1 MKVTE
6 SAQKMETTEFCD
18 VCVAGGTPA
27 GITAAVRTAREGGQ
41 VVLVSAYRHLG
52 GVLSNGLSC
61 WDTMYDG
68 YRAPIQEEWLEKIR
82 THYRETYG
90 EDSEHYRISQSGP
103 FGGGRFKG
111 AYTWEPHIAE
121 RMFEEL
127 VAAESGIRVVREY
140 LPDTVERAGREIRS
154 VHFRSLAGGKPMR
167 VSARVFIDATY
178 ESDVAALAGVPYRV
192 GREDRSEYN
201 EIYAGKIWGKRSG
214 NEANFS
220 HGSDEALQ
228 WPRAA
233 RRGDLN
239 LRPWWGTTQEIFS
252 ESTGEG
258 DGAVQAAN
266 FRVCLSSDPDNQI
279 PVESPEGYDRREFLP
294 IVDGDPEEGPL
305 YPYPIKSGLLNYPL
319 TAFPGVIPI
328 PGSKCDW
335 NAAGIPGGVDD
346 FPDGN
351 WETRQA
357 IIKRHRDFALGLLFF
372 LQHDDAVP
380 EKIRREALRWALPA
394 DEFADNGHF
403 PHEFYLR
410 EGRRIVGRYVMRESD
425 ACIGAGLDRAPVHG
439 DSVAIAEWLMD
450 SHDCT
455 PERLRGA
462 EGDGFTSLSEYTRPS
477 QIPYRSFLPND
488 IDNLIMGLGVSATHV
503 AWGTIRVEPCCMHIA
518 ETAGHAAV
526 LALESGVAPAD
537 IEVAALQRRLVE
549 NRVMLTFFNEFD
561 MATDASWVSAI
572 QFLGIKGFF
581 SSYNAKPH
589 EPLTEAL
596 GEIWTRAF
604 GSLMDGSH
612 DAAICAWQVAE
623 AEKGEQVTIT
633 ADRFCA
639 LLQRELD
646 YRDTELAD
654 DLSAAVSGDRG
665 AGSDG
670 MVLTRSEASLLVYRL
685 LAKSRV
691 LDLEGNYSRN
701 P

>member
-1 MKVTE
+1 MTE
-6 SAQKMETTEFCD
+6 PTEKLETIEICD
-18 VCVAGGTPA
+18 VCVAGGSPA
-27 GITAAVRTAREGGQ
+27 GITAAVRAAREGGK
-41 VVLVSAYRHLG
+41 VILVSANRHLG

-68 YRAPIQEEWLEKIR
+68 YRAPIQEEWLEKMR

-90 EDSEHYRISQSGP
+90 EDSENYRISQSGP

-127 VAAESGIRVVREY
+127 VASESGIRVVREY
-140 LPDTVERAGREIRS
+140 LPDAVERAGREIRS
-154 VHFRSLAGGKPMR
+154 VFFRSLAGGDPMR
-167 VSARVFIDATY
+167 VSAQVFIDATY

-192 GREDRSEYN
+192 GREARGEYN
-201 EIYAGKIWGKRSG
+201 EIYAGKIWVKRSG

-258 DGAVQAAN
+258 DRAVQAAN

-279 PVESPEGYDRREFLP
+279 PVEPPDGYDRREFLP
-294 IVDGDPEEGPL
+294 IVEGDPEAGAL
-305 YPYPIKSGLLNYPL
+305 YPHPIKSGLLNYPI

-335 NAAGIPGGVDD
+335 NAAAIPGGVDD

-357 IIKRHRDFALGLLFF
+357 IIKWHRDFALGLLFF

-380 EKIRREALRWALPA
+380 EKIRGEALSWALPV

-410 EGRRIVGRYVMRESD
+410 EGRRIIGRYVMRESD
-425 ACIGAGLDRAPVHG
+425 ACIGTALDRAPVHA
-439 DSVAIAEWLMD
+439 DAVAIAEWLMD

-455 PERLRGA
+455 PERLHGA

-488 IDNLIMGLGVSATHV
+488 IDNLIMGLAVSATHV
-503 AWGTIRVEPCCMHIA
+503 AWGTVRVEPCCMHIA
-518 ETAGHAAV
+518 ETAGHAAA
-526 LALESGVAPAD
+526 LALASGVAPGD
-537 IEVAALQRRLVE
+537 IEVEALQRRLVE

-572 QFLGIKGFF
+572 QFLGTKGFF
-581 SSYNAKPH
+581 SSFNAKPDD
-589 EPLTEAL
+589 PLTKAV
-596 GEIWTRAF
+596 GEIWARAF

-612 DAAICAWQVAE
+612 DAANCARQVAE
-623 AEKGEQVTIT
+623 AEKGEQITIT
-633 ADRFCA
+633 ADRFRA

-646 YRDTELAD
+646 CRDTEFAVN
-654 DLSAAVSGDRG
+654 LSAELSGDRRT
-665 AGSDG
+665 GSDG
-670 MVLTRSEASLLVYRL
+670 MVLTRAEASLLVYRL
-685 LAKSRV
+685 LAISSATQSEDR
-691 LDLEGNYSRN
+691 LLQADS
-701 P
+701 

>member
-1 MKVTE
+1 MTE
-6 SAQKMETTEFCD
+6 PTVKSETIENCD
-18 VCVAGGTPA
+18 VCVACGTPA
-27 GITAAVRTAREGGQ
+27 GITAAVRAAREGGH
-41 VVLVSAYRHLG
+41 VILVSAYRHLG

-90 EDSEHYRISQSGP
+90 VDSEHYRISQSGP
-103 FGGGRFKG
+103 FGGGRYKG

-121 RMFEEL
+121 QMFEEL
-127 VAAESGIRVVREY
+127 VAAENRIRVVREY

-154 VHFRSLAGGKPMR
+154 VSFRSLAVGDRMR
-167 VSARVFIDATY
+167 VGARVFIDATY
-178 ESDVAALAGVPYRV
+178 ESDVAALASVPYRV
-192 GREDRSEYN
+192 GREDRREYN
-201 EIYAGKIWGKRSG
+201 EIYAGKIWVKRSG

-228 WPRAA
+228 WPQAA

-258 DGAVQAAN
+258 DDAVQAAN

-279 PVESPEGYDRREFLP
+279 PVEPPEGYDRQEFLP
-294 IVDGDPEEGPL
+294 IVEGDSEEGPL

-319 TAFPGVIPI
+319 KAFPGVIPI

-335 NAAGIPGGVDD
+335 NAAAIPGGVDD
-346 FPDGN
+346 FPDGDR
-351 WETRQA
+351 EARQA

-372 LQHDDAVP
+372 LQHDVAVP
-380 EKIRREALRWALPA
+380 EKIRGEALRWALPA
-394 DEFADNGHF
+394 DEFADSGYF

-410 EGRRIVGRYVMRESD
+410 EGRRIIGRYVMRESD
-425 ACIGAGLDRAPVHG
+425 ACIGAGIERAPVHG
-439 DSVAIAEWLMD
+439 DAVAIAEWLMD

-477 QIPYRSFLPND
+477 QIPYRSFLSNE
-488 IDNLIMGLGVSATHV
+488 IDNLIMGLAVSATHV
-503 AWGTIRVEPCCMHIA
+503 AWGTVRVEPCCMHIA
-518 ETAGHAAV
+518 ETAGHAAA

-537 IEVAALQRRLVE
+537 IMVTALQRRLAE
-549 NRVMLTFFNEFD
+549 NRGMLTFFNEFD
-561 MATDASWVSAI
+561 MATDAPWVPAI
-572 QFLGIKGFF
+572 QFLGTKGFF

-589 EPLTEAL
+589 ELLTEAL
-596 GEIWTRAF
+596 GEIWARAF

-612 DAAICAWQVAE
+612 DAANCARQVAE
-623 AEKGEQVTIT
+623 AEKGEQIAIT
-633 ADRFCA
+633 ADRFRA

-646 YRDTELAD
+646 YRDIELAV
-654 DLSAAVSGDRG
+654 DLSAELSGDLM
-665 AGSDG
+665 ASSEG
-670 MVLTRSEASLLVYRL
+670 MVLTRAEASLLVYRL
-685 LAKSRV
+685 LAISRAAPSGPEV
-691 LDLEGNYSRN
+691 SPN
-701 P
+701 

>member
-1 MKVTE
+1 
-6 SAQKMETTEFCD
+6 
-18 VCVAGGTPA
+18 
-27 GITAAVRTAREGGQ
+27 
-41 VVLVSAYRHLG
+41 
-52 GVLSNGLSC
+52 
-61 WDTMYDG
+61 MYDG

-82 THYRETYG
+82 THYPETYG

-127 VAAESGIRVVREY
+127 VAAESRIRVVRGY
-140 LPDTVERAGREIRS
+140 LPDAVERAGREIRS
-154 VHFRSLAGGKPMR
+154 VFFRSLAGGNPMR
-167 VSARVFIDATY
+167 VNARVFIDATY
-178 ESDVAALAGVPYRV
+178 ESDLAALAGVPYRV
-192 GREDRSEYN
+192 GRESRGEYN
-201 EIYAGKIWGKRSG
+201 EIYAGKIWVKRSG

-220 HGSDEALQ
+220 HGSDAALQ

-266 FRVCLSSDPDNQI
+266 FRVCLSSEPDNQI
-279 PVESPEGYDRREFLP
+279 PVEPPEGYDRREFLP
-294 IVDGDPEEGPL
+294 IVEDDPEEGALHPH
-305 YPYPIKSGLLNYPL
+305 PIKSGLLNYPL

-335 NAAGIPGGVDD
+335 NAAAIPGGVDD
-346 FPDGN
+346 YPDGD

-357 IIKRHRDFALGLLFF
+357 IIKRHSDFALGLLYF

-380 EKIRREALRWALPA
+380 EKVRGEALRWALPA
-394 DEFADNGHF
+394 DEFVDNGRF

-410 EGRRIVGRYVMRESD
+410 EGRRIIGRYVMRESD
-425 ACIGAGLDRAPVHG
+425 ACVGAGLERAPVHG
-439 DSVAIAEWLMD
+439 DAVAIAEWLMD

-488 IDNLIMGLGVSATHV
+488 IDNLIMGLAVSATHV
-503 AWGTIRVEPCCMHIA
+503 AWGAIRVEPCLMQIA
-518 ETAGHAAV
+518 ETAGHAAA

-561 MATDASWVSAI
+561 MAADESWVSAI
-572 QFLGIKGFF
+572 QFLGTKGFF

-596 GEIWTRAF
+596 GEIWARAV

-612 DAAICAWQVAE
+612 DAANCARLVAE
-623 AEKGEQVTIT
+623 AGKGEQITIA
-633 ADRFCA
+633 ADGFRA

-646 YRDTELAD
+646 YRDIEFEVN
-654 DLSAAVSGDRG
+654 LSAGLSEDGSTGSGG
-665 AGSDG
+665 I
-670 MVLTRSEASLLVYRL
+670 VLTRAEASLLVYRL
-685 LAKSRV
+685 LAKGR
-691 LDLEGNYSRN
+691 GA
-701 P
+701 

>member
-1 MKVTE
+1 MEIIE
-6 SAQKMETTEFCD
+6 SCD

-27 GITAAVRTAREGGQ
+27 GITAAVRAAREGRN
-41 VVLVSAYRHLG
+41 VILVSAHRHLG

-82 THYRETYG
+82 AHYREKYG
-90 EDSEHYRISQSGP
+90 EDSENYRISQSGP
-103 FGGGRFKG
+103 FGGGRFRG

-127 VAAESGIRVVREY
+127 LAAESGVRVVREF
-140 LPDTVERAGREIRS
+140 LPDAVERAGKEIRS
-154 VHFRSLAGGKPMR
+154 VFFRSLAGGDRMR

-178 ESDVAALAGVPYRV
+178 ESDIAALAGVPYRV
-192 GREDRSEYN
+192 GRESRSEYN
-201 EIYAGKIWGKRSG
+201 EIYAGKIWVKRSG

-220 HGSDEALQ
+220 HDSDEAVQ

-258 DGAVQAAN
+258 DSAVQAAN
-266 FRVCLSSDPDNQI
+266 FRVCLSSDSDNQV
-279 PVESPEGYDRREFLP
+279 PVEPPEGYDRREFLP
-294 IVDGDPEEGPL
+294 ILEGDPDEGPL
-305 YPYPIKSGLLNYPL
+305 YPHPIKSGLLNYPL

-328 PGSKCDW
+328 PGEKCDW
-335 NAAGIPGGVDD
+335 NAAAIPGGVDD
-346 FPDGN
+346 FPDGV

-372 LQHDDAVP
+372 LQYDDAVP
-380 EKIRREALRWALPA
+380 ENIRGEALRWALPA

-403 PHEFYLR
+403 PYEFYLR
-410 EGRRIVGRYVMRESD
+410 EGRRIIGRYVMRESD

-477 QIPYRSFLPND
+477 QIPYRSFLSNE
-488 IDNLIMGLGVSATHV
+488 IDNLIMGLAVSATHV
-503 AWGTIRVEPCCMHIA
+503 AWGTVRVEPCCMHIA
-518 ETAGHAAV
+518 ETAGHAAA
-526 LALESGVAPAD
+526 LALESGVVPGD
-537 IEVAALQRRLVE
+537 IEVEALQRRLAE
-549 NRVMLTFFNEFD
+549 NRVMITFFNEFD
-561 MATDASWVSAI
+561 MATDAPWVPAI
-572 QFLGIKGFF
+572 QFLGSKGFF
-581 SSYNAKPH
+581 SSYDAKPY
-589 EPLTEAL
+589 EPLSEVT
-596 GEIWTRAF
+596 GEIWARAF
-604 GSLMDGSH
+604 GSLIGDPH
-612 DAAICAWQVAE
+612 DAASYARQVAQ
-623 AEKGEQVTIT
+623 AEKGEQNSIT
-633 ADRFCA
+633 ADRFRA

-646 YRDTELAD
+646 YRDIKC
-654 DLSAAVSGDRG
+654 DLSAELSGERG
-665 AGSDG
+665 TISDG
-670 MVLTRSEASLLVYRL
+670 MVLTRAEASLMVYRL
-685 LAKSRV
+685 LAIIGHAPSRKSV
-691 LDLEGNYSRN
+691 SSS
-701 P
+701 

>member
-1 MKVTE
+1 MTE
-6 SAQKMETTEFCD
+6 PSENLETIEGCD

-27 GITAAVRTAREGGQ
+27 GITAAVRAAREGGK
-41 VVLVSAYRHLG
+41 VILVSAYRHLG
-52 GVLSNGLSC
+52 GALSNGLSC

-68 YRAPIQEEWLEKIR
+68 YRAPIQEEWMEKIR
-82 THYRETYG
+82 THYREKHG

-127 VAAESGIRVVREY
+127 VAAESRIRVVREY
-140 LPDTVERAGREIRS
+140 LPDAVERAGREIRS
-154 VHFRSLAGGKPMR
+154 VFFRSLAGGEPMR
-167 VSARVFIDATY
+167 VNARVFIDATY
-178 ESDVAALAGVPYRV
+178 ESDIAALAGVPYRV

-201 EIYAGKIWGKRSG
+201 EIYAGKIWVKRSG

-220 HGSDEALQ
+220 HGSDEALR

-258 DGAVQAAN
+258 DSAVQAAN

-279 PVESPEGYDRREFLP
+279 PVEPPEGYDRREFLP
-294 IVDGDPEEGPL
+294 IVEGDPEEGPL
-305 YPYPIKSGLLNYPL
+305 YPHPIKSGLLNYPL

-335 NAAGIPGGVDD
+335 NAAALPGGVDD

-380 EKIRREALRWALPA
+380 EKIRGEALNWALPA
-394 DEFADNGHF
+394 DEFPDNEHF

-410 EGRRIVGRYVMRESD
+410 EGRRIIGRYVMRESD
-425 ACIGAGLDRAPVHG
+425 ACIAAGINRAPVHG
-439 DSVAIAEWLMD
+439 DAVAIAEWLMD

-455 PERLRGA
+455 PERLRGT

-488 IDNLIMGLGVSATHV
+488 IDNLVMGLAVSATHV
-503 AWGTIRVEPCCMHIA
+503 AWGTVRVEPCLMHIG
-518 ETAGHAAV
+518 ETAGHAAA
-526 LALESGVAPAD
+526 LALESGVAPG
-537 IEVAALQRRLVE
+537 EVDVEALQRRLVE

-561 MATDASWVSAI
+561 MATDAQWVSAV
-572 QFLGIKGFF
+572 QFLGTKGFF
-581 SSYNAKPH
+581 SSYNAKPDD
-589 EPLTEAL
+589 PLTKGT
-596 GEIWTRAF
+596 GEIWARAF
-604 GSLMDGSH
+604 GRLMDGLH
-612 DAAICAWQVAE
+612 DAGICARQVAE
-623 AEKGEQVTIT
+623 AEMGEQIAIT
-633 ADRFCA
+633 VDRFRA

-646 YRDTELAD
+646 YRDIKFEV
-654 DLSAAVSGDRG
+654 DLSAELGGEGRT
-665 AGSDG
+665 GSDG
-670 MVLTRSEASLLVYRL
+670 AVLTRAEASLLVYRL
-685 LAKSRV
+685 LAIIGDGPSGR
-691 LDLEGNYSRN
+691 LASSS
-701 P
+701 

>member
-1 MKVTE
+1 
-6 SAQKMETTEFCD
+6 METIENCD
-18 VCVAGGTPA
+18 VCVAGATPA
-27 GITAAVRTAREGGQ
+27 GITAAVRVAREGGD
-41 VVLVSAYRHLG
+41 VILASAYRHLG

-68 YRAPIQEEWLEKIR
+68 YRAPIQEEWLEKMR

-121 RMFEEL
+121 QMFEEL
-127 VAAESGIRVVREY
+127 VTAESGIRVVREY
-140 LPDTVERAGREIRS
+140 IPDAVERAGREIRS
-154 VHFRSLAGGKPMR
+154 VIFRSLAGGDRMR
-167 VSARVFIDATY
+167 VNARVFIDATY

-192 GREDRSEYN
+192 GREERGEYN
-201 EIYAGKIWGKRSG
+201 EIYAGKIWVKRSG

-220 HGSDEALQ
+220 HGSDAALQ

-279 PVESPEGYDRREFLP
+279 PVEPPEGYDRREFLP
-294 IVDGDPEEGPL
+294 IIEGDPEEGPL
-305 YPYPIKSGLLNYPL
+305 HPYPIKSGLLNYPL

-328 PGSKCDW
+328 HGSKCDW
-335 NAAGIPGGVDD
+335 NAAAIPGGVDD
-346 FPDGN
+346 YPDGD
-351 WETRQA
+351 WRTRQA
-357 IIKRHRDFALGLLFF
+357 IIKRHRDFALGLLYF

-380 EKIRREALRWALPA
+380 EKIRGEALRWALPA

-410 EGRRIVGRYVMRESD
+410 EGRRIIGRYVMRESD
-425 ACIGAGLDRAPVHG
+425 ACIGTGLDRAPVHG
-439 DSVAIAEWLMD
+439 DAVAIAEWLMD

-488 IDNLIMGLGVSATHV
+488 IDNLIMGLAVSATHV
-503 AWGTIRVEPCCMHIA
+503 AWGTVRVEPCCMHIA
-518 ETAGHAAV
+518 ETAGHAAA
-526 LALESGVAPAD
+526 LALESGVSPAD

-561 MATDASWVSAI
+561 MVADESWAPAI
-572 QFLGIKGFF
+572 QFLGTKGFF
-581 SSYNAKPH
+581 SSYNARPDD
-589 EPLTEAL
+589 PLTKAV
-596 GEIWTRAF
+596 GEIWARAF

-612 DAAICAWQVAE
+612 DAANCARLVAE
-623 AEKGEQVTIT
+623 AEKGEQTAIT
-633 ADRFCA
+633 ADGFRA
-639 LLQRELD
+639 LLQREVD
-646 YRDTELAD
+646 YRDTELAVG
-654 DLSAAVSGDRG
+654 LSAELSKEGGSGS
-665 AGSDG
+665 AGT
-670 MVLTRSEASLLVYRL
+670 VLTRAEASLLVYRL
-685 LAKSRV
+685 LAIIGDASSGR
-691 LDLEGNYSRN
+691 SASSS
-701 P
+701 